1 MIKRIGQPLKKTN
14 EMTTSAF
21 HGEEYKALY
30 GHYREDELEVT
41 DKCAEKYENNSDS
54 EDKSEPEDGEE
65 FVKNNEL
72 EESEDD
78 NEESDKG
85 GESYQENSDDGLA
98 SYIIQGACPCNT
110 KPQTSVVRSECG
122 GISIVN
128 SNCGKR
134 IEFSK
139 KVLVALGEPQ
149 NVQLL
154 FNQKYLIIR
163 AADQQGFPLKKM
175 GARKVIYSAG
185 LVGEVTGKFSLDF
198 SNRTCIS
205 FQDYT
210 EINDG
215 SVTAVAFIIK

>member
-1 MIKRIGQPLKKTN
+1 MIKRIGQPIQKSNK
-14 EMTTSAF
+14 MTTSAF

-41 DKCAEKYENNSDS
+41 DKSDS
-54 EDKSEPEDGEE
+54 EDKSEPEDGEKPVE
-65 FVKNNEL
+65 NNEL

-78 NEESDKG
+78 DEESDEEGK
-85 GESYQENSDDGLA
+85 SYQENSDDDLA
-98 SYIIQGACPCNT
+98 DDILQGASPCNT

-122 GISIVN
+122 GISIIN

-139 KVLVALGEPQ
+139 KVLVALGEPE

-154 FNQKYLIIR
+154 FNEKYLIIKS
-163 AADQQGFPLKKM
+163 ADQQGFSLKKM

-215 SVTAVAFIIK
+215 SATAVAFIIK